1 MGLVRTV
8 DIVNVGLFRDG
19 DAKPSLVTG
28 VPIDQNLGVADAH
41 VRSADHSKLAVGQSV
56 IIMDTERWY
65 DYEARVR
72 RSAKRAG

>member
-1 MGLVRTV
+1 MGLVRTL
-8 DIVNVGLFRDG
+8 DIVNIGLFRDG

-28 VPIDQNLGVADAH
+28 VSIDQNLSGVAN

-65 DYEARVR
+65 DYEARV
-72 RSAKRAG
+72 